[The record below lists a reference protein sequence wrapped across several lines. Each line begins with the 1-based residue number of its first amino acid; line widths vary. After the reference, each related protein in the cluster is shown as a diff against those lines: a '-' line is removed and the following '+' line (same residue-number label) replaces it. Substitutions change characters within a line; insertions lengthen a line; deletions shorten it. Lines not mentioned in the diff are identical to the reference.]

1 MAKRNGSTQ
10 ARRNGE
16 MNGRND
22 AGTNRPWTE
31 IRSGML
37 KATVWENHGSNGESY
52 FSTTLVRIYQDQRN
66 EWQETTGLGR
76 DDLLRAGNL
85 LRRVFDEIE
94 AEQQSRRE
102 STRESTS
109 Q

>member
-16 MNGRND
+16 TNERNT
-22 AGTNRPWTE
+22 AGTNRPWAE
-31 IRSGML
+31 FRSGML
-37 KATVWENHGSNGESY
+37 KATVWENHGSKGESY

-66 EWQETTGLGR
+66 DWQETNGLGR

-102 STRESTS
+102 STRASTS